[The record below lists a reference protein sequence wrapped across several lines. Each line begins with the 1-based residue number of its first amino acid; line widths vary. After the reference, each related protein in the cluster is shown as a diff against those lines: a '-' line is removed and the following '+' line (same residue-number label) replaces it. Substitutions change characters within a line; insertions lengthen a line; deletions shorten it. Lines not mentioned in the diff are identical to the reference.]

1 MPFSDE
7 FIQQWE
13 HIISEVT
20 KTEVPL
26 ECIKKVV
33 IKLDGSQDG
42 RRQRTLNLATLRRQ
56 GLDLEELEMVL
67 TRTLLEL
74 GDTVRDI
81 DFVVDASLVAEM
93 VQPETDKLLN
103 GL

>member
-13 HIISEVT
+13 HIIEEVN

-33 IKLDGSQDG
+33 I
-42 RRQRTLNLATLRRQ
+42 RLNDRKQKTINLSALRKQ
-56 GLDLEELEMVL
+56 GLELEEVEIVL
-67 TRTLLEL
+67 TRTLTEL

-81 DFVVDASLVAEM
+81 DFVVDVSEVAKM
-93 VQPETDKLLN
+93 VQPETDKLLKD
-103 GL
+103 L

>member
-13 HIISEVT
+13 HIIEQVN

-33 IKLDGSQDG
+33 I
-42 RRQRTLNLATLRRQ
+42 RLNDRKQKTINLSALRRQ
-56 GLDLEELEMVL
+56 GLDLEEVEIVL
-67 TRTLLEL
+67 TRTLTEL

-81 DFVVDASLVAEM
+81 DFVVDVSEVAKM
-93 VQPETDKLLN
+93 VQPETDKLLKD
-103 GL
+103 L

>member
-1 MPFSDE
+1 
-7 FIQQWE
+7 
-13 HIISEVT
+13 VT

-33 IKLDGSQDG
+33 IKLDGSQSG

-67 TRTLLEL
+67 TRTLTEL

-81 DFVVDASLVAEM
+81 DFVVDVTEVAKL
-93 VQPETDKLLN
+93 VQPETDKLLKDI
-103 GL
+103 

>member
-1 MPFSDE
+1 MPFSNE

-13 HIISEVT
+13 HIIEEVN

-33 IKLDGSQDG
+33 IKLGD
-42 RRQRTLNLATLRRQ
+42 RRQKTINLATLRRQ
-56 GLDLEELEMVL
+56 GLDLEQVETVL
-67 TRTLLEL
+67 TRTLTEL

-81 DFVVDASLVAEM
+81 DFVVDVSEVAKL
-93 VQPETDKLLN
+93 VQPETDKLLKDI
-103 GL
+103 

>member
-7 FIQQWE
+7 FLDKWE
-13 HIISEVT
+13 HIINEVS

-33 IKLDGSQDG
+33 IKMYGG
-42 RRQRTLNLATLRRQ
+42 RQKTINLHTLRKQ
-56 GLDLEELEMVL
+56 GLDLSEMEIVL
-67 TRTLLEL
+67 TRTLTEL
-74 GDTVRDI
+74 GDQVRDV
-81 DFVVDASLVAEM
+81 DFVVDVSAVAEI
-93 VQPETDKLLN
+93 VQPATDKLLN

>member
-1 MPFSDE
+1 MQFSDE
-7 FIQQWE
+7 FLEKWE

-33 IKLDGSQDG
+33 IKLDGKKQK
-42 RRQRTLNLATLRRQ
+42 TINLATLKRQ
-56 GLDLEELEMVL
+56 GLDLDELEIVL
-67 TRTLLEL
+67 TRTLLDL

-81 DFVVDASLVAEM
+81 DFVVDVTAVANM
-93 VQPETDKLLN
+93 VQPETDKLLKD
-103 GL
+103 L

>member
-13 HIISEVT
+13 HIIEQVN

-33 IKLDGSQDG
+33 I
-42 RRQRTLNLATLRRQ
+42 RLNDRKQKTINLSALRKQ
-56 GLDLEELEMVL
+56 GLDLEEVEIVL
-67 TRTLLEL
+67 TRTLTEL
-74 GDTVRDI
+74 GDTVRDV
-81 DFVVDASLVAEM
+81 DFVVDVSEVAKM
-93 VQPETDKLLN
+93 VQPETDKLLKD
-103 GL
+103 L

>member
-13 HIISEVT
+13 HIIEEVN

-33 IKLDGSQDG
+33 IRLGD
-42 RRQRTLNLATLRRQ
+42 RRQKTINLAALRKQ
-56 GLDLEELEMVL
+56 GLDLDELEVVL
-67 TRTLLEL
+67 TRTLTEL
-74 GDTVRDI
+74 GDSVRDI
-81 DFVVDASLVAEM
+81 DFVVDVNQVAKL
-93 VQPETDKLLN
+93 VQPETDKLLKD
-103 GL
+103 L